1 MLSTA
6 RKFSFFL
13 TVSLWTRLTE
23 SASSYENLAAQVHR
37 MESLDSFSFAAEKNL
52 RANEFRRAHDY
63 V

>member
-1 MLSTA
+1 M
-6 RKFSFFL
+6 
-13 TVSLWTRLTE
+13 E
-23 SASSYENLAAQVHR
+23 SAFSYENLAAQVHR